1 MSNPRA
7 TEYRQLIDD
16 VIAGGLLEEDEWIE
30 IKELITRVTA
40 KLEAARK
47 AKEEVE

>member
-30 IKELITRVTA
+30 IKDLINRVAA
-40 KLEAARK
+40 KLEADRK
-47 AKEEVE
+47 PKEAAE